1 MNMRRAMLFALLL
14 PVTLLTAGGCAVWPE
29 TASRA
34 VDDCIMA
41 AAGRLREAPEWV
53 CLPTLDGQCVG
64 LATIFAQCARRWPD
78 CVLYDKFYLWESE
91 VKTITSRSTQGP
103 VSHQVRIYHSI
114 LYTCDPAATD
124 PGRTHGDVAEFY
136 DPAGRFMGL
145 AVYMGQGLYCPLP
158 HWNYVP
164 PDFQ

>member
-1 MNMRRAMLFALLL
+1 MTIRN
-14 PVTLLTAGGCAVWPE
+14 TLLIGLFLVGFTAGGCAGWPDNV
-29 TASRA
+29 AGD
-34 VDDCIMA
+34 VDDCLRSA
-41 AAGRLREAPEWV
+41 AERLNQTPDWD
-53 CLPTLDGQCVG
+53 CLPTLDGQCVN
-64 LATIFAQCARRWPD
+64 LAAIFGQCARWWPD

-91 VKTITSRSTQGP
+91 VKTITSRSSHGP
-103 VSHQVRIYHSI
+103 VSHQVRLYHNI
-114 LYTCDPAATD
+114 LHTCDPTVVD

-158 HWNYVP
+158 HLDYVP

>member
-1 MNMRRAMLFALLL
+1 MGF
-14 PVTLLTAGGCAVWPE
+14 TAGGCAGWPDNV
-29 TASRA
+29 AGD
-34 VDDCIMA
+34 VDDCLRSA
-41 AAGRLREAPEWV
+41 AERLNQTPDWD
-53 CLPTLDGQCVG
+53 CLPTLDGQCVN
-64 LATIFAQCARRWPD
+64 LAAIFGQCARWWPD

-91 VKTITSRSTQGP
+91 VKTITSRSSHGP
-103 VSHQVRIYHSI
+103 VSHQVRLYHNI
-114 LYTCDPAATD
+114 LHTCDPTVVD

-158 HWNYVP
+158 HLDYVP

>member
-1 MNMRRAMLFALLL
+1 MIRRRPMLFGFIAAGMI
-14 PVTLLTAGGCAVWPE
+14 LTAAGCSLWPK
-29 TASRA
+29 TASGG
-34 VDDCIMA
+34 VDECLIA
-41 AAGRLREAPEWV
+41 TSERLRAAPDWD
-53 CLPTLDGQCVG
+53 CLPTLDGQCVS
-64 LATIFAQCARRWPD
+64 LEPIFAQCALRWPD

-91 VKTITSRSTQGP
+91 VKTVTSRSTQGP
-103 VSHQVRIYHSI
+103 VAHQVRIYHNI
-114 LYTCDPAATD
+114 LFTCDPKAAD

-158 HWNYVP
+158 HRNYVP